1 MDRSFFPDL
10 LSQQNRLIEIATA
23 LPEAALLVERFHGR
37 EAVFEN
43 FVFEIDCVSTS
54 ANLELK
60 TLIGEEV
67 TLYLLQADDSKRAW
81 HGYVTEAMQLGADG
95 GLARYRLRIEPW
107 LRFLSYRHN
116 SLVFQDVDIRGIC
129 ERIFA
134 DYPQADWQW
143 DVSQQLRMRSLC
155 VQYRE
160 TDLDFVR
167 RLLAEEGL
175 SFRFEHDQQAQAGDE
190 ITHARHKLIVFDR
203 EAELPDNAQPD
214 IRFHRADAPE
224 VSDSIQLFS
233 ETRRVL
239 PNVAI
244 QSSWNYKELV
254 ATDAEAGSALENGDL
269 PVLEVYDG
277 SGAYQFEST
286 DAAQLRTDLLLAAHE
301 AGYRRFEGGGS
312 VRQLNEGTVF
322 ALSQHE
328 DYVGDDAQ
336 FVVLAVEHEG
346 ANNLGTQAAKL
357 IEAASIEAGTYRN
370 RFHVQPTGVPIVP
383 LPRSKPSIRPQTAL
397 VVGLPDAPLTTE
409 RDHRIKVQ
417 FAWQRGERPNAG
429 GLTEGIPAETQGNA
443 PGNDQAGTWVRVA
456 EWLAGP
462 NWGSHNLPRLGT
474 EVLVDFV
481 EGDIDR
487 PLVSRQLYNGADMP
501 PFSAGVDASANHP
514 GVLSGW
520 MSHNHNDGFN
530 QWVADD
536 APDQL
541 RTRFASSYA
550 DSQLGLGH
558 LIHQDPRS
566 AQRGAWRGAG
576 FELRS
581 DAWVAVRAGEG
592 LLISATARPQSVSTQ
607 MDVAETVGQL
617 RAAEKTAEALS
628 DAAVA
633 QGAKPLAS
641 NPDQTTFIDSLDPSK
656 GGKYEG
662 GIGGQA
668 AKKAK
673 PGSRDLGDPTERF
686 EAPFIVSEAPGDI
699 GLSSPA
705 STVLFA
711 GQHIHATVQQ
721 DLHTA
726 AAHTFSSAVGQGASW
741 FSHTGGIKTIAAAG
755 EVSLQAHTD
764 ELEVLADK
772 SVTVTSSSDEI
783 HILAKDSIVLKAG
796 HSSITIKGGDVTFA
810 CPGQFSVKGN
820 WNAFIGPGSRPAVRP
835 PLPSGLEDLQ
845 NWIEVS
851 YHEADLK
858 PIAGAKYILTF
869 KDGSV
874 RRGILNDQG
883 MVHLDDVPAGVGKV
897 ELVDA
902 RKYDPSSASGAQASA
917 NKNDWITALKAAAS
931 GTASEIS

>member
-10 LSQQNRLIEIATA
+10 LGQQNRLIEIATA
-23 LPEAALLVERFHGR
+23 LPEAAVLVERFYGR
-37 EAVFEN
+37 EAVCEN

-60 TLIGEEV
+60 ALIGEEV
-67 TLYLLQADDSKRAW
+67 TLSLLQADDSKRAW

-116 SLVFQDVDIRGIC
+116 SLVFQDIDIRGIC
-129 ERIFA
+129 ERVFA

-175 SFRFEHDQQAQAGDE
+175 SFRFEHDQLAQAGDE

-203 EAELPDNAQPD
+203 ETELPDNAQPN

-224 VSDSIQLFS
+224 VSDSIQQFG

-239 PNVAI
+239 PNTAT
-244 QSSWNYKELV
+244 QSSWNYKELI
-254 ATDAEAGSALENGDL
+254 ATDAEAGSALENGEL

-277 SGAYQFEST
+277 SGAYRFESA

-301 AGYRRFEGGGS
+301 AGYRRFKGGGS
-312 VRQLNEGTVF
+312 VRQLNEGTAF
-322 ALSQHE
+322 TLSQHE
-328 DYVGDDAQ
+328 DYSGDDAR
-336 FVVLAVEHEG
+336 FAVLAVEHEG

-357 IEAASIEAGTYRN
+357 VEAASIEPGTYRN
-370 RFHVQPTGVPIVP
+370 RFHAQSAGVPIVP
-383 LPRSKPSIRPQTAL
+383 LPRSKPPVRPQTAL

-443 PGNDQAGTWVRVA
+443 PGNDQTGTWVRVA

-474 EVLVDFV
+474 EVLVDFI

-487 PLVSRQLYNGADMP
+487 PLVSRQLYNAADMP

-592 LLISATARPQSVSTQ
+592 VLISATARPQALSTQ

-628 DAAVA
+628 DAAAA
-633 QGAKPLAS
+633 QGAKLLAS
-641 NPDQTTFIDSLDPSK
+641 NPDQTIFIDSLDPSK
-656 GGKYEG
+656 GGKYDG
-662 GIGGQA
+662 AIGGQDT
-668 AKKAK
+668 KKAK
-673 PGSRDLGDPTERF
+673 PGTRDLGDPTERF

-705 STVLFA
+705 STVVFA

-726 AAHTFSSAVGQGASW
+726 AAHTFSSTVGQGASW

-764 ELEVLADK
+764 KLEVLADK
-772 SVTVTSSSDEI
+772 SVTVTSSGDEI

-796 HSSITIKGGDVTFA
+796 QSSITIKGGDVTFA

-820 WNAFIGPGSRPAVRP
+820 WNAFIGPGGG
-835 PLPSGLEDLQ
+835 PLPLQQLPDSRLDLFDEAFVLIDQ
-845 NWIEVS
+845 TTGEPLSNIPYRIRRANGNWEEGKTDNQGRTHVILGADSENLDIEF
-851 YHEADLK
+851 EA
-858 PIAGAKYILTF
+858 
-869 KDGSV
+869 
-874 RRGILNDQG
+874 
-883 MVHLDDVPAGVGKV
+883 
-897 ELVDA
+897 
-902 RKYDPSSASGAQASA
+902 
-917 NKNDWITALKAAAS
+917 
-931 GTASEIS
+931 